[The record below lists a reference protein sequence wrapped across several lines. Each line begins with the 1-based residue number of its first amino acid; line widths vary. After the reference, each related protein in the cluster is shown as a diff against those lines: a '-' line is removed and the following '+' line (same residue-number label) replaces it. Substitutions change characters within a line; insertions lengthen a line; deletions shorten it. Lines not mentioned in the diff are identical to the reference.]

1 MVSVISFQ
9 CIPSFLS
16 ALQSLFSSHLPFFL
30 SFLSPPLPPF
40 YLPYPSL
47 PLPLS
52 LPHLL
57 YLSLPCNLSLI
68 NLNSLPLIFSPPLLS
83 LPPSLYFLPYFLSP
97 YLYYTNAFVLTYPH
111 LPTQPTLPSLFCR
124 RS

>member
-16 ALQSLFSSHLPFFL
+16 PLQSLFSSHLPFFL
-30 SFLSPPLPPF
+30 SFLSPPPRLSTSLTLLFP
-40 YLPYPSL
+40 YLR
-47 PLPLS
+47 S